1 MISMSKN
8 SFLWK
13 TSHRLNP
20 NTNVASLDLLDSH
33 ENELKMSDLVEPF
46 NIFLESQDSPQ
57 APTQDSTQDSPQSPA
72 KHAYTLTEESEPDL
86 YEINT
91 TTSNAAILVTI
102 PQICAYNKGQLRMR
116 IRRANQSYP
125 TGRELVVSTTS
136 SFPVS
141 MTWRGLSESG
151 TYYVSIEYES
161 LSFRL
166 AGRPNK
172 VEYSVSFQEISCH
185 YWNESSKSW
194 RENGCKVW

>member
-1 MISMSKN
+1 MISMSEN
-8 SFLWK
+8 PFLWE
-13 TSHRLNP
+13 TSDHLNP
-20 NTNVASLDLLDSH
+20 NTNVASLDLLNSH
-33 ENELKMSDLVEPF
+33 ENKLKINDLVEPF
-46 NIFLESQDSPQ
+46 HIFLESRDPPQ
-57 APTQDSTQDSPQSPA
+57 ALTQDSPQSLA
-72 KHAYTLTEESEPDL
+72 KHAYTITEDSEPDL
-86 YEINT
+86 FEINT

-116 IRRANQSYP
+116 IRRANQSYG
-125 TGRELVVSTTS
+125 TASELIVSTTS

-141 MTWRGLSESG
+141 LTWRGLSESG